1 MFSLKIALALGCVLL
16 DQRLEAGIFAQR
28 VPLWIE
34 FENRDRDAV
43 WNFNQM
49 IEQAKCFIK
58 LPSPGINFG
67 QRGSGLRPIKSV
79 LRFR

>member
-16 DQRLEAGIFAQR
+16 DQRLETGIFAQR

-49 IEQAKCFIK
+49 LPVISLAKRSLFARTVRITRAAMF
-58 LPSPGINFG
+58 SMGAVTF
-67 QRGSGLRPIKSV
+67 
-79 LRFR
+79 